1 MKLRSTFAL
10 CAILATV
17 PAMAQAK
24 LTGKVTQQVG
34 GSVGH
39 LPETKALGGA
49 TVLVGTDL
57 RLEIGDAGIDTVHGT
72 VLAKDVTESNGGYTL
87 NVPAGTYTIICWKE
101 GYVPQV
107 ERQVVI
113 PGTLD
118 LDISKDTA
126 GRGLHQ
132 QLSYK

>member
-10 CAILATV
+10 CAILATL

-39 LPETKALGGA
+39 LPETKALSGA
-49 TVLVGTDL
+49 TVIVGTDL
-57 RLEIGDAGIDTVHGT
+57 RLEIGNAGIDTVHGT
-72 VLAKDVTESNGGYTL
+72 VLAKDVSENGTYTV
-87 NVPAGTYTIICWKE
+87 NVPAGTYTVICWKQ
-101 GYVPQV
+101 GFVPQV
-107 ERQVVI
+107 ERKVVV
-113 PGTLD
+113 PGTQD